1 MNSKENVTVPYFEKI
16 KIFLFVITY
25 IINCES
31 MSEKFLEQMEKI
43 KNKVENMNEKDILN
57 LLNKAF
63 IFNEKPRIILYT
75 KNKNKIA
82 GYLEIDNK
90 LLNFEIWF
98 SVMSIDINVTIG
110 KVSKIIKE

>member
-1 MNSKENVTVPYFEKI
+1 
-16 KIFLFVITY
+16 
-25 IINCES
+25 
-31 MSEKFLEQMEKI
+31 MSEKFLEQMEKT
-43 KNKVENMNEKDILN
+43 KNKIENMREEDILN

-63 IFNEKPRIILYT
+63 IFNEKPRIIFYT

-82 GYLEIDNK
+82 GYLEINNK

-98 SVMSIDINVTIG
+98 STFGNTINVTIG

>member
-1 MNSKENVTVPYFEKI
+1 
-16 KIFLFVITY
+16 
-25 IINCES
+25 

-43 KNKVENMNEKDILN
+43 KNKIENMKEEDILN

-63 IFNEKPRIILYT
+63 IFNEKPRILIYT

-82 GYLEIDNK
+82 GYLEINNK

-98 SVMSIDINVTIG
+98 STFGNTISVTIG
-110 KVSKIIKE
+110 KVWKRIKEM

>member
-1 MNSKENVTVPYFEKI
+1 
-16 KIFLFVITY
+16 
-25 IINCES
+25 

-63 IFNEKPRIILYT
+63 IFNEKPRIIFYT

-98 SVMSIDINVTIG
+98 STFGNTINVTIG

>member
-1 MNSKENVTVPYFEKI
+1 
-16 KIFLFVITY
+16 
-25 IINCES
+25 

-63 IFNEKPRIILYT
+63 IFNEKPRIIFYT

-98 SVMSIDINVTIG
+98 STFGNTINVTIG
-110 KVSKIIKE
+110 KVSKIIKEV

>member
-1 MNSKENVTVPYFEKI
+1 
-16 KIFLFVITY
+16 
-25 IINCES
+25 

-98 SVMSIDINVTIG
+98 STFGNTINVTIG
-110 KVSKIIKE
+110 KVSKIIKEM

>member
-1 MNSKENVTVPYFEKI
+1 
-16 KIFLFVITY
+16 
-25 IINCES
+25 

-43 KNKVENMNEKDILN
+43 KNKVENMNEKDILDI
-57 LLNKAF
+57 LNKAF
-63 IFNEKPRIILYT
+63 IFNQKPRIIFYT

-82 GYLEIDNK
+82 GYLEINNK

-98 SVMSIDINVTIG
+98 STFGNTINVTIG

>member
-1 MNSKENVTVPYFEKI
+1 
-16 KIFLFVITY
+16 
-25 IINCES
+25 

-43 KNKVENMNEKDILN
+43 KNKIENMKEKDILN

-82 GYLEIDNK
+82 GYLEINNK

-98 SVMSIDINVTIG
+98 STFGNTINVTIG
-110 KVSKIIKE
+110 KVSKIIKEV

>member
-1 MNSKENVTVPYFEKI
+1 
-16 KIFLFVITY
+16 
-25 IINCES
+25 

-43 KNKVENMNEKDILN
+43 KNKIENMNEKDILN

-98 SVMSIDINVTIG
+98 STFGNTINVTIG

>member
-1 MNSKENVTVPYFEKI
+1 
-16 KIFLFVITY
+16 
-25 IINCES
+25 

-43 KNKVENMNEKDILN
+43 KNKVENMNEKDILDI
-57 LLNKAF
+57 LNKAF

-82 GYLEIDNK
+82 GYLEINNK

-98 SVMSIDINVTIG
+98 STFGNTINVTIG

>member
-1 MNSKENVTVPYFEKI
+1 
-16 KIFLFVITY
+16 
-25 IINCES
+25 

-43 KNKVENMNEKDILN
+43 KNKVENMNEKDILDI
-57 LLNKAF
+57 LNKAF
-63 IFNEKPRIILYT
+63 IFNEKPRIIFYT

-82 GYLEIDNK
+82 GYLEINNK

-98 SVMSIDINVTIG
+98 STFGNTINVTIG